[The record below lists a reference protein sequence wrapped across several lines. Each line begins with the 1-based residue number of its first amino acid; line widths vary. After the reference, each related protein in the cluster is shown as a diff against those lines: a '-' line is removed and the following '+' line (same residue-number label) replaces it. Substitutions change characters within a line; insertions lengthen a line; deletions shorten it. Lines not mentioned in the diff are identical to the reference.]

1 MANEEERLGKLKSRV
16 QNLKTELAV
25 KQNNKDRL
33 LKELKDE
40 GIKSVKDAIKKLP
53 AISKEIDDL
62 EEQRDEKLKEA
73 ENYLS
78 QYEV

>member
-1 MANEEERLGKLKSRV
+1 MANEEERLSKLKSQV

-40 GIKSVKDAIKKLP
+40 GIKSVKDAIEKLP
-53 AISKEIDDL
+53 AISEEIDKM
-62 EEQRDEKLKEA
+62 EAERDEKLEEA
-73 ENYLS
+73 ENYLRA
-78 QYEV
+78 YDV